1 MSAQCR
7 SDAALF
13 ASYVAAQTSRLAN
26 LDVVSSTFLYDGTLE
41 FMWRDDRVCPLYP
54 AVVGRSMTGTPVP
67 ADDFA
72 SMWWPEPQLLNAGT
86 PPGDGS
92 LPSLTFE
99 FTAYRWAEVGGTVFE
114 TAVVVQDVDSAATPE
129 EEQTACWLLARS
141 RLFLDV
147 ALHAQLK
154 DFPYDSQDIGILFE
168 TQRQSSSDMRFR
180 TAGPNYETLLPDSD
194 VDGWTVVG
202 AGGVSYEKYMPSITV
217 AFPRIY
223 LYVRLTRLASIYNL
237 RFVAGT
243 VLLNVLALMGMVLRG
258 EWINDRLNLPLACFL
273 GIVSWQFILV
283 SSTPALGY
291 ATRMDNFLV
300 MSLIF
305 NTCIFATSA
314 SHILLWGYCGAAVKA
329 RLAHA
334 EAQAGDVGAEPQ
346 CLDEIEEQQQ
356 PCAPPKLRVW
366 DRAARAVSRYEALFR
381 FFLASVAYLIAS
393 YYVLTGG
400 LPKVETPVMRIETC
414 PGGWNSTGVVHC
426 NGGLNASTLVNKV
439 GGSDAVSFKGLPDTW
454 VRK

>member
-1 MSAQCR
+1 M
-7 SDAALF
+7 
-13 ASYVAAQTSRLAN
+13 AAQTSRLAN
-26 LDVVSSTFLYDGTLE
+26 LDVVASTFLYDGTLE
-41 FMWRDDRVCPLYP
+41 FIWRDDRVCPLYP

-72 SMWWPEPQLLNAGT
+72 GMWWPQPNLLNAGT

-92 LPSLTFE
+92 LPSLTFD
-99 FTAYRWAEVGGTVFE
+99 FTAYPWAEIGGKVFE
-114 TAVVVQDVDSAATPE
+114 QAVAVQDVDAVATPA
-129 EEQTACWLLARS
+129 EEQTACWILAKS
-141 RLFLDV
+141 RLFLEV

-154 DFPYDSQDIGILFE
+154 DFPSDSQDVGILFE
-168 TQRQSSSDMRFR
+168 TQRESSSDLRFR
-180 TAGPNYETLLPDSD
+180 TAGPNYETLLPDSE
-194 VDGWTVVG
+194 VDGWTIVG
-202 AGGVSYEKYMPSITV
+202 AGGVSYEKYLPSITV

-243 VLLNVLALMGMVLRG
+243 VLLNVLALLGMVLRG

-305 NTCIFATSA
+305 NTCIFASSA
-314 SHILLWGYCGAAVKA
+314 CHILLWGYCGAAVKA
-329 RLAHA
+329 RLAAHA
-334 EAQAGDVGAEPQ
+334 DSQAVDALAEPQ
-346 CLDEIEEQQQ
+346 LDETEKQARRAA
-356 PCAPPKLRVW
+356 APPTPRVW
-366 DRAARAVSRYEALFR
+366 DRPARAVSRHEAR
-381 FFLASVAYLIAS
+381 VRCVLATVAYIIAS
-393 YYVLTGG
+393 YLVLTGG

-414 PGGWNSTGVVHC
+414 PGGWNATGVVHC
-426 NGGLNASTLVNKV
+426 NGGLNVSTLARA
-439 GGSDAVSFKGLPDTW
+439 GGSAADVSFKGLPDTW
-454 VRK
+454 VR